1 MKPAWLCPMM
11 IGCGPC
17 ALLVTG
23 AAFVRPRRLSMEGD
37 SELQRTLAKEL
48 MGMSR
53 AAADKPVGEEEAERE
68 VRREKLAAARSR
80 KSVVLL

>member
-1 MKPAWLCPMM
+1 MM

-23 AAFVRPRRLSMEGD
+23 APFVRPRRLSMEDD

-68 VRREKLAAARSR
+68 VRAKKLTVARPR
-80 KSVVLL
+80 KSIVLFWLSLLR